1 MAFFPPLFHHF
12 TSTITRHVFG
22 NHNFNRLQ
30 IIVFYFTFDYIT
42 INMPSYMPEALN
54 HAINAVQNGTSLR
67 KASKDWGV
75 PYSTIQ
81 SRLLVV
87 QSHQKTSPQSRVS
100 FSPINSCLR

>member
-1 MAFFPPLFHHF
+1 
-12 TSTITRHVFG
+12 
-22 NHNFNRLQ
+22 
-30 IIVFYFTFDYIT
+30 
-42 INMPSYMPEALN
+42 MPFYMPEALN